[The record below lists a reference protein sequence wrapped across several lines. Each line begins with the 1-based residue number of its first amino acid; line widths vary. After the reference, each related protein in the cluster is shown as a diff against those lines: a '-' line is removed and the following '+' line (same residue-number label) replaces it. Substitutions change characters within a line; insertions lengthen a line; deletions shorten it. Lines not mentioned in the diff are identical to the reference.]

1 MHGCL
6 QPFEDSSQTLPEA
19 TIILINRGWFQFETE
34 ITISMRLSR
43 AQRGHRG
50 SIKSSDSPVV
60 NGRIKGAGK

>member
-34 ITISMRLSR
+34 ITISMRLPR

-50 SIKSSDSPVV
+50 SIKSFDSPVV